1 LNFDISAYLGFRV
14 LIEIRNENKEEKI
27 LKIRIILTSCV
38 AFMGFF
44 LLGTKVTYLQV
55 YKSDFLK
62 TKFDKQFI
70 RIEQIEPKRGFI
82 YDRNHNVLALSIL
95 TDSYF
100 CMPREVEDKFNT
112 ANVLANDLKIDKNK
126 FLNTLSNKKSFFW
139 IIRKVPI
146 EMSQKLKDTK
156 FPKGIG
162 RIKEA
167 KRFYPKGSFCSQV
180 LGVTGLDNRGL
191 CGIEYKLNDY
201 LKGKN
206 ITMSVG
212 KDALGREIV
221 SNRTL
226 NIEDTADDVALTIDE
241 MIQYSVE
248 KNALELY
255 NNTKSKS
262 VTVVVEKID
271 TGEILAMANLPSF
284 DGNDIVKPDLKL
296 LKNNAVS
303 YVYEPGST
311 FKVFIMAAALQENR
325 LNLDTKFFCE
335 NGSYQL
341 ADVVINDHEKKGW
354 LTAKEIIA
362 YSSNIGMAKIG
373 QNLGKDKLYSYI
385 QAFGFGTYTGIE
397 LPGEAKGIIR
407 HPSKWSLVSEGIVS
421 FGQEVGVTP
430 IQLVNAYACLANGG
444 VLLEPR
450 VIKSV
455 TNGDGKEIFKF
466 QKSEVRRVISKKTC
480 STIIE
485 AMEEVVKSG
494 TAVKVQIP
502 GYRIAG
508 KTGTAQKINPATRK
522 YYADKYIASFAG
534 FFPVSKPQI
543 AILVIADEPQGIY
556 WGGEICGPIFRNI
569 AKDIICYLNIPP
581 DGN

>member
-1 LNFDISAYLGFRV
+1 
-14 LIEIRNENKEEKI
+14 

-38 AFMGFF
+38 AFIGFF

-55 YKSDFLK
+55 YKSDYLK
-62 TKFDKQFI
+62 TRFDKQFI
-70 RIEQIEPKRGFI
+70 RVEEIEPKRGFI
-82 YDRNHNVLALSIL
+82 YDRNKNVLALSIL

-100 CMPREVEDKFNT
+100 CMPREVENKIAA
-112 ANVLANDLKIDKNK
+112 ANILASDLQIDKNK
-126 FLNTLSNKKSFFW
+126 FLNMLANKKSFFW
-139 IIRKVPI
+139 VQRKVPI
-146 EMSQKLKDTK
+146 EISQKLKNTHL
-156 FPKGIG
+156 PKGIG

-167 KRFYPKGSFCSQV
+167 KRFYPKGSMASHI

-191 CGIEYKLNDY
+191 CGIEYKLNEY
-201 LKGKN
+201 LKGTN
-206 ITMSVG
+206 TTISVG

-221 SNRTL
+221 SNKSL
-226 NIEDTADDVALTIDE
+226 NIEDTASDVTLTIDE
-241 MIQYSVE
+241 MIQYSAE

-255 NNTKSKS
+255 NTTKSKS
-262 VTVVVEKID
+262 VTIVVEKID
-271 TGEILAMANLPSF
+271 TGEILAMTNIPAF
-284 DGNDIVKPDLKL
+284 DGNDIDKTDLKL

-311 FKVFIMAAALQENR
+311 FKVFIMAAALEEHR

-335 NGSYQL
+335 NGTYQL
-341 ADVVINDHEKKGW
+341 ADVVINDHEKRGW
-354 LTAKEIIA
+354 LTAKEVMA

-373 QNLGKDKLYSYI
+373 QDLGKQKLYSYI

-430 IQLVNAYACLANGG
+430 IQLVNAYACLANNGI
-444 VLLEPR
+444 LLEPR
-450 VIKSV
+450 IIKSI
-455 TNGDGKEIFKF
+455 TNGSGDEIFKF
-466 QKSEVRRVISKKTC
+466 QKSEVRRVISKQTC
-480 STIIE
+480 SKIVE

-508 KTGTAQKINPATRK
+508 KTGTAQKINPATRT
-522 YYADKYIASFAG
+522 YYSDKYIASFAG

-556 WGGEICGPIFRNI
+556 WGGEICGPVFRNI